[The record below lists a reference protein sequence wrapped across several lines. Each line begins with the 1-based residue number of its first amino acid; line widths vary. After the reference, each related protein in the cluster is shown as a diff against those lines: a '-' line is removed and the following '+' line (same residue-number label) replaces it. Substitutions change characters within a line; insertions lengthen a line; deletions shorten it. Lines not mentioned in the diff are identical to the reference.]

1 MLGAESPGNL
11 IIMQSY
17 SINSRLKIFAAIT
30 LLSLLCLLTTIFAV
44 RPASADPNLSDKQD
58 EVERIKAEIAQI
70 NLSAEQAVER
80 FNLANSELEQT
91 REQIAANE
99 AALEEATVKLAESQ
113 QTLEKRVDRIY
124 RNGSTGF
131 IEVLFNTSSFNEFM
145 SQYDLLGRIGDQDRE
160 VVEQVVT
167 YKAKVESTM
176 AELEQAQQKQQE
188 LVATAAAEKSEV
200 EGQIAARQEVL
211 AGAEA
216 EVARIIAAEEQQRQQ
231 AQSQYTN
238 QVASQLDGDNT
249 PQGPE
254 PSPGPAPPPP
264 SSGGAVSIAMQYL
277 GVPYVWGGESPG
289 GFDCSGLVKYV
300 YGQMGVYLPHSAAAQ
315 YYAGTPISY
324 SQLAPGDLV
333 FFGQPISHVGIYIGG
348 GSMIHAPFEGA
359 VVSITG
365 VSGGGGYS
373 GACRI

>member
-1 MLGAESPGNL
+1 
-11 IIMQSY
+11 
-17 SINSRLKIFAAIT
+17 
-30 LLSLLCLLTTIFAV
+30 
-44 RPASADPNLSDKQD
+44 
-58 EVERIKAEIAQI
+58 
-70 NLSAEQAVER
+70 
-80 FNLANSELEQT
+80 
-91 REQIAANE
+91 
-99 AALEEATVKLAESQ
+99 
-113 QTLEKRVDRIY
+113 
-124 RNGSTGF
+124 
-131 IEVLFNTSSFNEFM
+131 TSSFNEFM

-160 VVEQVVT
+160 VVEQVIT
-167 YKAKVESTM
+167 YKAQVESTM

-200 EGQIAARQEVL
+200 ESQLAARQEVL

-231 AQSQYTN
+231 AQAQYTN
-238 QVASQLDGDNT
+238 EVASQLNGGNT
-249 PQGPE
+249 PPAPG
-254 PSPGPAPPPP
+254 PSPGPVPPP

-277 GVPYVWGGESPG
+277 GVPYVWGGESPR

-300 YGQMGVYLPHSAAAQ
+300 YGQMGIYLPHSAAAQ

-365 VSGGGGYS
+365 VSGGGSFS